1 MHRHARNGMTLPAC
15 AQTIAVIG
23 AGLAGLACA
32 QQLQAAGYA
41 VTLFDQADA
50 PGGRMR
56 HCAGQEWQCDYGAQ
70 YFTARDPAF
79 AAVVD
84 AWIDAGVAAPWQA
97 RIASWD
103 GARLSRSQTSLTR
116 YVGVPDMAAPARWLA
131 ANLDVHLCTE
141 ACALHLGGQG
151 WSVSFAQGA
160 ATHMFDAVLLAV
172 PAPDAVALV
181 AQIAPAF
188 ASIAQQAHMHPAW
201 AVMAHFDGPIDPGY
215 DALFVNAGPLRWVA
229 RNASKPARAGVETWL
244 LHATAEWSQTHGDAT
259 PANVI
264 ASLLPELAALGL
276 PMPQSCDAFFWTVAS
291 SAPAL
296 QIGCAWDAQL
306 GLGMC
311 GDWMAGGKV
320 EGAWQSGVALAR
332 CVSAGDV
339 PRSGCN

>member
-1 MHRHARNGMTLPAC
+1 MRLRRAIFHCARSCVCGGGGCLDRRRRCRT
-15 AQTIAVIG
+15 
-23 AGLAGLACA
+23 LAGAHRKLGRRTDKPLTERSDALCGCSRYGCAGSLACGEFGCSSVYRSVC
-32 QQLQAAGYA
+32 AATWRAGMERIVRTRRGNA
-41 VTLFDQADA
+41 HVRCGIACRSGTGCGCVGCTDCACVCVDCPTGTHA
-50 PGGRMR
+50 SCVGG
-56 HCAGQEWQCDYGAQ
+56 
-70 YFTARDPAF
+70 
-79 AAVVD
+79 
-84 AWIDAGVAAPWQA
+84 
-97 RIASWD
+97 D
-103 GARLSRSQTSLTR
+103 GAFRWANRS
-116 YVGVPDMAAPARWLA
+116 
-131 ANLDVHLCTE
+131 
-141 ACALHLGGQG
+141 
-151 WSVSFAQGA
+151 
-160 ATHMFDAVLLAV
+160 
-172 PAPDAVALV
+172 
-181 AQIAPAF
+181 
-188 ASIAQQAHMHPAW
+188 
-201 AVMAHFDGPIDPGY
+201 GY

-264 ASLLPELAALGL
+264 ASLSPELAALGL

-332 CVSAGDV
+332 CVSADDV